1 MTSEFISNGA
11 FVVLLVNVTGTAVAG
26 FFAYRG
32 SSNDPLVPSRRN
44 SFWITGFAGGLTTFS
59 SFSFFVTDLSPF
71 SAVIFAGLNLFL
83 SMVLLMVI
91 KPSLDSEKKNWS
103 T

>member
-1 MTSEFISNGA
+1 MSEFISNGA

-32 SSNDPLVPSRRN
+32 SSSDPLVTSRRN

-59 SFSFFVTDLSPF
+59 SFSFFVVELALF
-71 SAVIFAGLNLFL
+71 EAVFFAGLNLYFSIGVLKAMEKYRL
-83 SMVLLMVI
+83 S
-91 KPSLDSEKKNWS
+91 PSNPAG